1 MKISAAFR
9 PACLGLA
16 AALACAA
23 QAQGLP
29 PDAALLTG
37 LGAPADSLGHPM
49 ACLIEPFQVS
59 ELGSPSAGVLNKVLV
74 QRGDEV
80 RKGRWWPS

>member
-29 PDAALLTG
+29 PDAALPPLTG
-37 LGAPADSLGHPM
+37 LARRRTAWAIPWPA
-49 ACLIEPFQVS
+49 
-59 ELGSPSAGVLNKVLV
+59 
-74 QRGDEV
+74 
-80 RKGRWWPS
+80 